1 MIRVFIPGHPKPQG
15 SKTIAK
21 TRDGHTYL
29 REANSK
35 TIPWREVVTKHLR
48 PLAGDKLTGP
58 VRVSLHFFM
67 PKPAKPNHPEPI
79 SARTYDID
87 KLSRSCLD
95 AITKAGI
102 WIDDRQCISLHAKKS
117 YVVEDPGVTITI
129 EDYHTHIDKF
139 WD

>member
-35 TIPWREVVTKHLR
+35 TMTWRDVVIKHLK
-48 PLAGDKLTGP
+48 PLAADTLTGP

-67 PKPAKPNHPEPI
+67 LKPPTAKYDTPI

-87 KLSRSCLD
+87 KLSRTCLD

-102 WIDDRQCISLHAKKS
+102 WTDDRLCISLHAKKS
-117 YVVEDPGVTITI
+117 YVAEDPGVTITI
-129 EDYHTHIDKF
+129 EDYKQHIDKF